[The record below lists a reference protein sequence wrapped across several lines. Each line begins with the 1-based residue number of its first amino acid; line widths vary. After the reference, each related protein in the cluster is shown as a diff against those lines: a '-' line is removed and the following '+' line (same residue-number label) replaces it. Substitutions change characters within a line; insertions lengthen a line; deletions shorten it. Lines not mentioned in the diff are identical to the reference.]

1 MKHYVSIVAPAYNEG
16 ENIRACINSLKAQ
29 DFPKERFEIIIVD
42 NNSTDNTLEIIKNL
56 DVIYTIEH
64 RKGRGEARN
73 AGIMMAK
80 GDIIALIDS
89 DCVAEKNWLNYIVSA
104 FADPNVGCVAGE
116 IVAVEN
122 ENSSMLEQYLIRKGH
137 LSQKEHTEH
146 PFLPYAA
153 TANAA
158 YRREV
163 FNKIGLFAEK
173 MSSEED
179 ADLSWRMQLSTDYRV
194 AYVPEAVVFHPYE
207 ASSKELFK
215 QKRRHAYSGVNLY
228 KIYKNY
234 RRGEVKSLKK
244 LYWEYQSI
252 LRRWVKLLRYKL
264 EKNPGAC
271 PINEYQLIL
280 ETAQKVGLIQG
291 SLRHRVWYV

>member
-16 ENIRACINSLKAQ
+16 ENIRPCVNSLKAQ

-42 NNSTDNTLEIIKNL
+42 NNSTDNTLEIIKGL
-56 DVIYTIEH
+56 DVIHTIEN

-73 AGIMMAK
+73 AGIRMAK

-89 DCVAEKNWLNYIVSA
+89 DCVAERNWLSHIVSA
-104 FADPNVGCVAGE
+104 FADPNIGCVAGE

-122 ENSSMLEQYLIRKGH
+122 ENSSMLERYLIKKGH
-137 LSQKEHTEH
+137 LSQKEHVEH
-146 PFLPYAA
+146 PFCPYAA

-158 YRREV
+158 YRRDV

-179 ADLSWRMQLSTDYRV
+179 ADLSWRMQLFTDYRV

-207 ASSKELFK
+207 ASLKELFK

-228 KIYKNY
+228 KIYKEY
-234 RRGEVKSLKK
+234 RKSEVKSLKN
-244 LYWEYQSI
+244 LYWEYHSI
-252 LRRWVKLLRYKL
+252 FRRWLKVLRYKL
-264 EKNPGAC
+264 QNNPGPC
-271 PINEYQLIL
+271 PVNKYQLIL
-280 ETAQKVGLIQG
+280 ETAQKMGLIQG